1 MARNYLSGIT
11 LQIGGDTSPL
21 SKALKEPNKEANE
34 LQSSLKAI
42 NQALKLDPTNT
53 DLLRQKQDLLGQ
65 SIENNEE
72 RLKLLKTAQQQFVE
86 SGGNVTDRSYIELE
100 RQIAITEN
108 QIKKAK
114 DQQNS
119 FTESLQAFG
128 VAAKD
133 IGTKAESLGTK
144 LLPVTGA
151 VAAIGTAATKTAID
165 FEDAMSQLAG
175 ALNEPIENMGE
186 LRELAIQTGQ
196 DTIFSASE
204 AASAMVELAKGGL
217 TEAQIQG
224 GALATTMDLAA
235 SSQMDLA
242 TSANV
247 VVQAMGAFHIEAD
260 QSAIAANALAGAA
273 AASST
278 DVQPLTE
285 ALSQCSAQAYNANWS
300 IQETTA
306 ALALFADSGIRGS
319 DAGTSLK
326 TMLQRLAAPTDEAA
340 KQIEKLGIETRD
352 TDGHMLGLQE
362 VADQLHDK
370 LGNLSDA
377 ERDAAL
383 QTIFGSDAMR
393 AATILMN
400 SGSEGLERY
409 VEATNDQESAQ
420 RLANSQMSDWSR
432 SLEELQGSLET
443 AAIIIGEKL
452 APYVSDL
459 ADGISDLI
467 GWFSDLD
474 PAVQDVIIGVTGLTA
489 AAGPALI
496 VFGKAAKGLDSL
508 ITAGGKLGTT
518 LGNLSKSTGLASD
531 ATSLF
536 SKANEMLGG
545 HLGLVVTAAVALPVL
560 VAEITAAL
568 TDGQNYVF
576 DYADAIKEMKTSLD
590 EIETTKEQAII
601 TAQNEAIEYQNLKGQ
616 LDQMVDSNGKV
627 KEGYEQMAGVIVNE
641 LNSAL
646 GTHMEIVN
654 GAIQG
659 YQQASEEIDK
669 LIVKMQAQAVLEAQ
683 KEALDQAV
691 QIKNDNLKQISEI
704 NTQLEAEQQ
713 RYNERM
719 NMLRQKG
726 LSDQQIYSDSGILTL
741 QATITTYQDQMDE
754 LVEINAGITEDQAT
768 YYNNMALMQEGSLES
783 LKKINQSEIAEY
795 DEQGNRII
803 PTLKERYAQ
812 QLAEVNTYYAAL
824 KNTTDD
830 GERKI
835 IQAQIDSAKEKLEQ
849 IKKDMEAQ
857 GIAIKEGEP
866 GIISAW
872 ESVAEGSVDAVSD
885 YNSFYTA
892 GQNAA
897 SGYNNGLNSYMGY
910 IEDTARKLA
919 NKGITAIKNALQIKS
934 PSHVMR
940 DEVGKNI
947 DAGIGVGIEKNADL
961 AIDPLIALAKKIKGV
976 EISQNVSGQIEKTIR
991 ANNVITVNSP
1001 IEIDLDG
1008 KPIYQNVVKRITK
1021 TQGIRSQFKGAY

>member
-1 MARNYLSGIT
+1 MAKNYLSGIT
-11 LQIGGDTSPL
+11 LNIGGDTTEL
-21 SKALKEPNKEANE
+21 SKALQQPNKEAQD
-34 LQSSLKAI
+34 LQSKLSAI
-42 NQALKLDPTNT
+42 NQALKLDPGNT
-53 DLLRQKQDLLGQ
+53 DLLAQKQRILGEAIEANEKRLDLLK
-65 SIENNEE
+65 E
-72 RLKLLKTAQQQFVE
+72 AQEQFIA
-86 SGGNVTDRSYIELE
+86 SGKDVDSREYIELE
-100 RQIAITEN
+100 RQIAKTES
-108 QIKKAK
+108 QVKKLKTEQK
-114 DQQNS
+114 DMASGTDVFRERLDKLSKSADNFANKTAGISKAAGGLIAAFAGSVALTDELRQDLSFLDQNAENAGVS
-119 FTESLQAFG
+119 IDRSRDAFDTFNNVVNETDSSVEGVSNLLQAGFTESNLQKAVEGLTGAYIRFPDTMKIESLADSLQETLATG
-128 VAAKD
+128 EATGQFAELLD
-133 IGTKAESLGTK
+133 RLGIGAESFSEELSKCTTEAEKQNYALKVLADAGLNDSYDEYKRNNKELLESRQATQDFQES
-144 LLPVTGA
+144 LADLAEVALPVVTD
-151 VAAIGTAATKTAID
+151 I
-165 FEDAMSQLAG
+165 
-175 ALNEPIENMGE
+175 
-186 LRELAIQTGQ
+186 
-196 DTIFSASE
+196 
-204 AASAMVELAKGGL
+204 
-217 TEAQIQG
+217 TEA
-224 GALATTMDLAA
+224 
-235 SSQMDLA
+235 
-242 TSANV
+242 
-247 VVQAMGAFHIEAD
+247 
-260 QSAIAANALAGAA
+260 
-273 AASST
+273 
-278 DVQPLTE
+278 
-285 ALSQCSAQAYNANWS
+285 
-300 IQETTA
+300 
-306 ALALFADSGIRGS
+306 
-319 DAGTSLK
+319 
-326 TMLQRLAAPTDEAA
+326 
-340 KQIEKLGIETRD
+340 
-352 TDGHMLGLQE
+352 
-362 VADQLHDK
+362 
-370 LGNLSDA
+370 
-377 ERDAAL
+377 
-383 QTIFGSDAMR
+383 
-393 AATILMN
+393 
-400 SGSEGLERY
+400 
-409 VEATNDQESAQ
+409 
-420 RLANSQMSDWSR
+420 
-432 SLEELQGSLET
+432 
-443 AAIIIGEKL
+443 
-452 APYVSDL
+452 
-459 ADGISDLI
+459 
-467 GWFSDLD
+467 
-474 PAVQDVIIGVTGLTA
+474 VTGLVKWFTQLPPAAQTTIGALTGIVAIASPTA
-489 AAGPALI
+489 KVVSSVSDVI
-496 VFGKAAKGLDSL
+496 GKMTEG
-508 ITAGGKLGTT
+508 
-518 LGNLSKSTGLASD
+518 TGLAKK
-531 ATSLF
+531 ATELF
-536 SKANEMLGG
+536 GTASSVLGG
-545 HLGLVVTAAVALPVL
+545 HLGLAAAGAAALVGGVAAL
-560 VAEITAAL
+560 TYAL

-704 NTQLEAEQQ
+704 NTQLESEQQ

-897 SGYNNGLNSYMGY
+897 SGYNNGLNSYVGY

-947 DAGIGVGIEKNADL
+947 DAGIGVGVEKNANL
-961 AIDPLIALAKKIKGV
+961 VIDPLTALAKKMT
-976 EISQNVSGQIEKTIR
+976 SFNLSPDFSGQINKSLHLD
-991 ANNVITVNSP
+991 NSITVTSP
-1001 IEIDLDG
+1001 IQIDLDG